1 MAMKPKKVSSSAK
14 KPVKRMRGGGMVAMK
29 EPVKRMRSGGMVKPA
44 KKKKQGLV
52 MPSKGLYA
60 NIHAKKKRI
69 AAGSKET
76 MRKVGSPGAPTKKAF
91 VASAKTAK
99 PVKRK
104 TRTAQVKAMAT
115 SESKD
120 FELDVAEYVEEAFER
135 CGLEVRTGYDLKSA
149 KRSLNLLLADWANRG
164 LNQWTIKQRT
174 VAMVDGTGNYPLT
187 ADVIDI
193 LSVVVQRSGTDY
205 SLIRLSRDGY
215 LSIPNKATKGR
226 VNQFFLDRQVTPNL
240 KLWPVP
246 DNSTDVVYYDAL
258 TRMDDADIYTNTMDL
273 PFRFY
278 PCLAAG
284 LAYYLALKR
293 APNRVEMLKA
303 LYEEEFERAAVEDR
317 DRSSFNVTPV
327 YRRV

>member
-1 MAMKPKKVSSSAK
+1 
-14 KPVKRMRGGGMVAMK
+14 
-29 EPVKRMRSGGMVKPA
+29 
-44 KKKKQGLV
+44 
-52 MPSKGLYA
+52 
-60 NIHAKKKRI
+60 
-69 AAGSKET
+69 
-76 MRKVGSPGAPTKKAF
+76 
-91 VASAKTAK
+91 
-99 PVKRK
+99 
-104 TRTAQVKAMAT
+104 MAT
-115 SESKD
+115 SGSKD

-174 VAMVDGTGNYPLT
+174 ITMIDGTGDYALA
-187 ADVIDI
+187 ADVIDV
-193 LSVVVQRSGTDY
+193 LSVVVHRSSTDD
-205 SLIRLSRDGY
+205 SL
-215 LSIPNKATKGR
+215 PNKTTEGR

-317 DRSSFNVTPV
+317 DRSSFNVTPM

>member
-1 MAMKPKKVSSSAK
+1 
-14 KPVKRMRGGGMVAMK
+14 
-29 EPVKRMRSGGMVKPA
+29 
-44 KKKKQGLV
+44 
-52 MPSKGLYA
+52 
-60 NIHAKKKRI
+60 
-69 AAGSKET
+69 
-76 MRKVGSPGAPTKKAF
+76 
-91 VASAKTAK
+91 
-99 PVKRK
+99 
-104 TRTAQVKAMAT
+104 MAT
-115 SESKD
+115 SGSKD

-174 VAMVDGTGNYPLT
+174 ITMITSQGDYSVDS
-187 ADVIDI
+187 DVIDI
-193 LSVVVQRSGTDY
+193 LSVIVRRDSTDY
-205 SLIRLSRDGY
+205 SLLRLSRDGF
-215 LSIPNKATKGR
+215 LTIPNKTTQGR
-226 VNQFFLDRQVTPNL
+226 VNQFFLDRQISPNL

-258 TRMDDADIYTNTMDL
+258 TRMDDADIFTNTMDL

-317 DRSSFNVTPV
+317 DRASFNVAPQFDY
-327 YRRV
+327 YRAG